1 VYKSLGSQPVLPQ
14 VVQLG
19 EPLVL
24 PRVQVVQLEL
34 LVQREVLPVLALQ
47 ALLQLAQLVRHR
59 IRQK

>member
-1 VYKSLGSQPVLPQ
+1 MLPQ

>member
-1 VYKSLGSQPVLPQ
+1 VLPQ

-34 LVQREVLPVLALQ
+34 LVLALL
-47 ALLQLAQLVRHR
+47 ALRQLVQLLGHQ
-59 IRQK
+59 IHWK